1 MTLDW
6 ENWKT
11 ALPSSSTPS
20 ALVVVVALAVA
31 CGTSA
36 APGPRA
42 AGSPSQG
49 AAGGR
54 DIDGTVQSGG
64 FTRSYVIHLPP
75 DSSRLTPTPIVIAF
89 HGYPMTAA
97 QMSRITHLS
106 AVADRHGFAVVFPR
120 GYGQSWAVPGGNTPA
135 EQAGIDDVA
144 FVRTLLDVVARTYG
158 LDTSRVV
165 ATGISNGGILTEL
178 LGCSLA
184 DRLIG
189 IVPVA
194 GLMRRNTST
203 TCSPAR
209 PISVFGI
216 HGTSDPIADYHGV
229 PGADGFLSF
238 TETLAFWARL
248 DGCSKTA
255 TTTSLADSAHDNT
268 SVTTLSYSSCGSG
281 SEVVGFVVNGG
292 GHAWPGGEPV
302 GSAEDM
308 GVTSQQFDTGE
319 VIWSFL
325 DRHRR
330 TALVQGAEPAAPS
343 PALPGERGGWL

>member
-6 ENWKT
+6 ESWKT
-11 ALPSSSTPS
+11 ALPSSLTPS

-49 AAGGR
+49 AASGR

-178 LGCSLA
+178 LGCSLS
-184 DRLIG
+184 DRLVG
-189 IVPVA
+189 IAPVA
-194 GLMRRNTST
+194 GLMRRNTAAS
-203 TCSPAR
+203 CAPAR
-209 PISVFGI
+209 RISVFEI
-216 HGTSDPIADYHGV
+216 HGVDDPIAGYAGV
-229 PGADGFLSF
+229 PGLPDGFLSF
-238 TETLAFWARL
+238 TETLGFW
-248 DGCSKTA
+248 G
-255 TTTSLADSAHDNT
+255 
-268 SVTTLSYSSCGSG
+268 
-281 SEVVGFVVNGG
+281 
-292 GHAWPGGEPV
+292 
-302 GSAEDM
+302 
-308 GVTSQQFDTGE
+308 
-319 VIWSFL
+319 
-325 DRHRR
+325 
-330 TALVQGAEPAAPS
+330 
-343 PALPGERGGWL
+343 

>member
-6 ENWKT
+6 ESWKT

-268 SVTTLSYSSCGSG
+268 SVTTLSYSGCRSG
-281 SEVVGFVVNGG
+281 TEVGGYAVSGG
-292 GHAWPGGEPV
+292 GHAWPGGEPI
-302 GSAEDM
+302 GSVEDM
-308 GVTSQQFDTGE
+308 GITSQQFDAGE
-319 VIWSFL
+319 AIWSFL
-325 DRHRR
+325 DRHK
-330 TALVQGAEPAAPS
+330 
-343 PALPGERGGWL
+343 

>member
-11 ALPSSSTPS
+11 ALPSSSTAS

-135 EQAGIDDVA
+135 QQARIDDVA
-144 FVRTLLDVVARTYG
+144 FVRTILDIVARTYG

-165 ATGISNGGILTEL
+165 ATGISNGSILTEL

-194 GLMRRNTST
+194 GLMRRNTSA

-209 PISVFGI
+209 PISVLGI

-281 SEVVGFVVNGG
+281 SEVVGFVVDGG

-330 TALVQGAEPAAPS
+330 AAQP
-343 PALPGERGGWL
+343 

>member
-1 MTLDW
+1 
-6 ENWKT
+6 
-11 ALPSSSTPS
+11 
-20 ALVVVVALAVA
+20 
-31 CGTSA
+31 
-36 APGPRA
+36 
-42 AGSPSQG
+42 
-49 AAGGR
+49 
-54 DIDGTVQSGG
+54 
-64 FTRSYVIHLPP
+64 
-75 DSSRLTPTPIVIAF
+75 
-89 HGYPMTAA
+89 
-97 QMSRITHLS
+97 MSRITHLS

-268 SVTTLSYSSCGSG
+268 SVTTLSYSGCRSG
-281 SEVVGFVVNGG
+281 TEVGGYAVSGG
-292 GHAWPGGEPV
+292 GHAWPGGEPI
-302 GSAEDM
+302 GSVEDM
-308 GVTSQQFDTGE
+308 GITSQQFDAGE
-319 VIWSFL
+319 AIWSFL
-325 DRHRR
+325 DRHK
-330 TALVQGAEPAAPS
+330 
-343 PALPGERGGWL
+343 

>member
-6 ENWKT
+6 ESWKT

-36 APGPRA
+36 APGPRG

-268 SVTTLSYSSCGSG
+268 SVTTLSYSGCRSG
-281 SEVVGFVVNGG
+281 TEVGGYAVSGG
-292 GHAWPGGEPV
+292 GHAWPGGEPI
-302 GSAEDM
+302 GSVEDM
-308 GVTSQQFDTGE
+308 GITSQQFDAGE
-319 VIWSFL
+319 AIWSFL
-325 DRHRR
+325 DRHK
-330 TALVQGAEPAAPS
+330 
-343 PALPGERGGWL
+343 